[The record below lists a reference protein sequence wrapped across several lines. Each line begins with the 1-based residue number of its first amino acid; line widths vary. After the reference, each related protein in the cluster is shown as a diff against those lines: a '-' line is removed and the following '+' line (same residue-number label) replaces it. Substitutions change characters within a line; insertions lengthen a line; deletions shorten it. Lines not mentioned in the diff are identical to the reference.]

1 MEDTSTFV
9 AKFNERKRK
18 DEQNKRRQ
26 SGANRKKRLPS
37 NRHT

>member
-18 DEQNKRRQ
+18 DEQNKKRFRA
-26 SGANRKKRLPS
+26 GNKANLPS
-37 NRHT
+37 KRH

>member
-18 DEQNKRRQ
+18 DEQIRKRQ
-26 SGANRKKRLPS
+26 SGANRERHLPNKR
-37 NRHT
+37 H